1 MCGISFRNLFH
12 KREKAEPEDIGLFGI
27 ENLLDLRARMAA
39 CGLQLDE
46 IDALIKSIRGK
57 TIPRNGNAAIAS
69 AIQTYLSPVLKL
81 KRISDAR
88 ISIRYDDNELA
99 FISADYGDGSV
110 PVYVKPEEDEE
121 DSGDKG
127 GILSGHDRSRY
138 EINGEGSYNKR
149 QLAQQILQMYV
160 EEFPDDEPEA
170 VRDVFLS
177 LGVHIAHLV
186 ELPEEFEA
194 RRAQSKDST
203 RTIRASLVSWPK
215 GELYITTQ
223 WRVENINE
231 FIERVNEKTWGI
243 YANKID

>member
-1 MCGISFRNLFH
+1 MPKFSFRNLFH
-12 KREKAEPEDIGLFGI
+12 KREKVELDDTGLFGI

-46 IDALIKSIRGK
+46 IDALIKSIKGNS
-57 TIPRNGNAAIAS
+57 IPRNGNAAVAS

-99 FISADYGDGSV
+99 FISVDYGDGTI

-121 DSGDKG
+121 ESIDKG
-127 GILSGHDRSRY
+127 GIITGHDRSRY

-149 QLAQQILQMYV
+149 QLAQKILQMYV

-170 VRDVFLS
+170 VREVFLS
-177 LGVHIAHLV
+177 LGVHIPHLV
-186 ELPEEFEA
+186 ELPEEFES
-194 RRAQSKDST
+194 RRALSRDSG
-203 RTIRASLVSWPK
+203 RTVRASLVSWPK
-215 GELYITTQ
+215 GDLYITTQ
-223 WRVENINE
+223 WRVESITE
-231 FIERVNEKTWGI
+231 FIERVNERTWGI
-243 YANKID
+243 YANKKE